1 MTQATPAKSAKSAG
15 GACSSNYFVDDGL
28 PHLYA
33 AVVDRR
39 GTIVYRDPVWGGLNR
54 TSAARVLHSA
64 APEPPTVRTP
74 PCNAGTGSCAISN
87 PSCLFQEPFPPRLR
101 ADLCRALAA
110 VGATDSPFFTDVEA
124 PRDRLLPPPETSY
137 AANTTRVQILE
148 VVPYSS
154 LFPGDDEVE

>member
-1 MTQATPAKSAKSAG
+1 MPNVVRSEYADEYSFDAAGRAQA
-15 GACSSNYFVDDGL
+15 
-28 PHLYA
+28 
-33 AVVDRR
+33 
-39 GTIVYRDPVWGGLNR
+39 
-54 TSAARVLHSA
+54 
-64 APEPPTVRTP
+64 
-74 PCNAGTGSCAISN
+74 
-87 PSCLFQEPFPPRLR
+87 FPPRLR

-110 VGATDSPFFTDVEA
+110 VGATDSPFFDSSAA

>member
-1 MTQATPAKSAKSAG
+1 MAALAVAARDAAADFQAKDRGRGRRLCACGVATPAAA
-15 GACSSNYFVDDGL
+15 
-28 PHLYA
+28 A
-33 AVVDRR
+33 AVRALGAD
-39 GTIVYRDPVWGGLNR
+39 
-54 TSAARVLHSA
+54 AAGRA
-64 APEPPTVRTP
+64 QA
-74 PCNAGTGSCAISN
+74 
-87 PSCLFQEPFPPRLR
+87 FPPRLR

-110 VGATDSPFFTDVEA
+110 VGATDSPFFDSSAA